1 MSGDLPV
8 PANEVC
14 KRIAARARKLGGD
27 PEGIALHWS
36 PYGAPAHWHA
46 TVALLPKRQRGRYV
60 TTRARTPLHA
70 LDALDRVTADIERQR
85 DEAVDALANITE
97 ETP

>member
-1 MSGDLPV
+1 MPV

-27 PEGIALHWS
+27 PEDIALHWS

-46 TVALLPKRQRGRYV
+46 SVALLPKRQRGRHV
-60 TTRARTPLHA
+60 TVRARTPLGA

-85 DEAVDALANITE
+85 DEAAEQLASITE
-97 ETP
+97 EVPS